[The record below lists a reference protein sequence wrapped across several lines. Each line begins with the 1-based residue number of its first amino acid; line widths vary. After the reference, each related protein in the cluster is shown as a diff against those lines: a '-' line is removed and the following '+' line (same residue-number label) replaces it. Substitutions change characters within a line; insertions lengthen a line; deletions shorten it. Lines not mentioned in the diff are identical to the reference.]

1 MPNGPYKSSPGD
13 QNRTADDKE
22 VHTQTSTTATSAGGI
37 TIPAQARGY
46 IIISVGGVNKKV
58 PYYDV

>member
-1 MPNGPYKSSPGD
+1 MPKIPYTTYPGD
-13 QNRTADDKE
+13 QDRTADDK
-22 VHTQTSTTATSAGGI
+22 VKHTQTSASATSAGGI

-46 IIISVGGVNKKV
+46 IIVSVNGVDKKI

>member
-1 MPNGPYKSSPGD
+1 MAQTPHRQVPGD
-13 QNRTADDKE
+13 QNWTPDGKEIHTA
-22 VHTQTSTTATSAGGI
+22 TSTTATSAGGI

-46 IIISVGGVNKKV
+46 IIVNIGGVDKKI